1 MIPLPASTIDSRLY
15 EPSRHLLVR
24 DIEIMPTDDL
34 LLLAQR
40 AGIEQIELRPMGG
53 AILVEG
59 KYGDISVSLET
70 YRRGNA

>member
-15 EPSRHLLVR
+15 ESPRHLLVR
-24 DIEIMPTDDL
+24 DIEIRSTDDV

-40 AGIEQIELRPMGG
+40 AGIEEIELRPVGG
-53 AILVEG
+53 ATFIEG
-59 KYGDISVSLET
+59 KYGDMSVSLET